1 MLVLRTPP
9 MLSAQAAKQAARDSG
24 FGLVGLAA
32 AEPLDSHPLRVWL
45 AAGMHGAMRW
55 MEERIDERL
64 DPGRLQP
71 GCRTVVALGACFLTT
86 AHVRSSPVALYAQGR
101 DYHATMRD
109 RLRRFRRSLLELAPG
124 LRTYSAVDTGPVQER
139 AWAARAG
146 LGWLGRNGMLTTSEH
161 GSNVVLAV
169 MLLDR
174 EVDTYDAPISS
185 GCDGC
190 DRCVEACPT
199 GALCAPG
206 VVDARRCLAYQ
217 TIEQTTEPFAPELR
231 AHAGRTAFGCDL
243 CQRACP
249 WNGRA
254 HACDD
259 ERFLPREI
267 ASLSLE
273 ELASLAPEQHL
284 LLTQGTAVARAH
296 FDGLRRNALIALGA
310 SRAASAAAI
319 ARALLGDSSL
329 LVRDAAQ
336 WALGQPGERP

>member
-1 MLVLRTPP
+1 MLNAEAV
-9 MLSAQAAKQAARDSG
+9 KQAARDSG

-32 AEPLDSHPLRVWL
+32 AQPLEPHPLRAWL

-55 MEERIDERL
+55 MEERVDERL
-64 DPGRLQP
+64 DPRRLQP

-86 AHVRSSPVALYAQGR
+86 AHLRTSPIALYAQGR

-109 RLRRFRRSLLELAPG
+109 RLRRFRRRLLELAPG
-124 LRTYSAVDTGPVQER
+124 IRTYSAVDTGPVLER

-146 LGWLGRNGMLTTSEH
+146 LGWLGRNGMLTTPEH
-161 GSNVVLAV
+161 GSNVVLAA

-174 EVDTYDAPISS
+174 EVNRYDAPIAS

-199 GALCAPG
+199 GALGAPG
-206 VVDARRCLAYQ
+206 VVDARRCLAHQ
-217 TIEQTTEPFAPELR
+217 TIEQATEPFAPGLR
-231 AHAGRTAFGCDL
+231 AHAGGTAFGCDL

-249 WNGRA
+249 WNQRD
-254 HACDD
+254 HVCHD

-273 ELASLAPEQHL
+273 DLATLEPRRHL
-284 LLTQGTAVARAH
+284 LLTQGTAVARAR

-310 SRAASAAAI
+310 SRARSAGAI
-319 ARALLGDSSL
+319 ARSLLADASP
-329 LVRDAAQ
+329 LVRDAAR
-336 WALGQPGERP
+336 WALEQAGEGP